1 MADPNDPFASMG
13 GGVKLASGGWVP
25 KDHPLAQQEQ
35 QQGQVAAPADTYAP
49 APAPAAPAAPTPTA
63 PTAPTGAWDG
73 GTGMTPQQ
81 AQAAG
86 LGWVPVGHPLYG
98 TAGFVG
104 STPATSGGAAG
115 AAGGGSAYV
124 PPNLAPGTPGSS
136 PIDTQNSNAQTYSQ
150 TPGAA
155 PADNTTNQGTQDTV
169 RNSYLQQI
177 QKGTSVNTNDPNFR
191 MQADAFA
198 AAQERA
204 RRNQLD
210 DVAQSSFQSGSR
222 GSGAEQIERRMMD
235 ERAAQNVGSFEA
247 ELVGKELAS
256 RRDEIKNALSELG
269 GMISNDQKNDLNRE
283 LAALDAAIKR
293 ESLAQTGSLG
303 GRDLDLRDKLGTG
316 ALNIDML
323 RALLQNEQFGVDS
336 GIRIGDLEAKYSGLF
351 G

>member
-13 GGVKLASGGWVP
+13 GGVKLKSGGWVP

-35 QQGQVAAPADTYAP
+35 QGQTATAPADTYA
-49 APAPAAPAAPTPTA
+49 APAPAAPAVAPPTA
-63 PTAPTGAWDG
+63 APATNDPFASIG
-73 GTGMTPQQ
+73 GGVQI
-81 AQAAG
+81 AG
-86 LGWVPVGHPLYG
+86 GGWVPKDHPLAQSAPLVP
-98 TAGFVG
+98 T
-104 STPATSGGAAG
+104 GGGVAPPAG
-115 AAGGGSAYV
+115 AAGPYT

-136 PIDTQNSNAQTYSQ
+136 PLDTQLDNAQTYSQ
-150 TPGAA
+150 TPGGA
-155 PADNTTNQGTQDTV
+155 PLNNTTNQGTQDSV
-169 RNSYLQQI
+169 RNAYLQQI
-177 QKGTSVNTNDPNFR
+177 QKGTSVDTNDPNFR

-210 DVAQSSFQSGSR
+210 DVAQSSFQSNSR

-247 ELVGKELAS
+247 DLVGRELTN
-256 RRDEIKNALSELG
+256 RRDEIKNALAELG
-269 GMISNDQKNDLNRE
+269 GMISNDQKNALQRE
-283 LAALDAAIKR
+283 LAALDASIKQQ
-293 ESLAQTGSLG
+293 SINQTGSLG
-303 GRDLDLRDKLGTG
+303 SRDLDLRDKLGTG

-351 G
+351 